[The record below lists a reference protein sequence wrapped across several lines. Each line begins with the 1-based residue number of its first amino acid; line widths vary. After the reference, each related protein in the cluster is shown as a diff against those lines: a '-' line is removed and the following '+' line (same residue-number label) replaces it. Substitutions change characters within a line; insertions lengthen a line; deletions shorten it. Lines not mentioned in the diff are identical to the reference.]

1 MSWAEELAKSNPS
14 ESKDVKNKMVDAK
27 YNKMIQRANH
37 DPNITH
43 KIRKSVYFRLR
54 NDEHDAI
61 IFLEEIRTKPY
72 LLIQEF
78 FKLI

>member
-14 ESKDVKNKMVDAK
+14 ESKDVKNKMFDAK